1 VRKTNQEGSKRK
13 KKVLHMVVHTCNSN
27 TQEAEKEG
35 HKFKAN
41 LGYLLRDRFRHLWLP
56 HIIPAI
62 WEAEVRRLEV

>member
-1 VRKTNQEGSKRK
+1 
-13 KKVLHMVVHTCNSN
+13 MVVHTSNSN
-27 TQEAEKEG
+27 TEEAEKES